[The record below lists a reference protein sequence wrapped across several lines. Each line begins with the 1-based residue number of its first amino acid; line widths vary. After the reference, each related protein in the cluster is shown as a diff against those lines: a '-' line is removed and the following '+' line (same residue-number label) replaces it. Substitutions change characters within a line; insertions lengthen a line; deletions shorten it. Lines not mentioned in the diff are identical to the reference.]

1 MARVLL
7 VDDVP
12 FIQHLVSSMI
22 KNLGHQCDVAGS
34 GAQAIEM
41 ARNGAYELIFM
52 DLEMPDLHGF
62 EVTKQLHGMGMR
74 IPIIG
79 FSGNSHDSEIQACF
93 NAGMCGF
100 VTKPPTPEVLK
111 QAIEQSLAG

>member
-12 FIQHLVSSMI
+12 FIQQLVSSMI
-22 KNLGHQCDVAGS
+22 KNLGHQCDVVGS
-34 GAQAIEM
+34 GNQAIEM
-41 ARNGAYELIFM
+41 TKHGHYDVVFM

-62 EVTKQLHGMGMR
+62 DVTKQLRSMG
-74 IPIIG
+74 IQVSIIG

-93 NAGMCGF
+93 NAGMSGF

-111 QAIEQSLAG
+111 QAIEQSLLG